1 MKCTSISFKPLLRK
15 RNVIHHAP
23 FEIVVGEESHLYFC
37 YICFGLFRVN
47 SSIGK
52 KKKECA
58 GKRRGTR
65 GIDSATRRYGRCEVV
80 AYYSVD
86 HQVEVEHKEE
96 EESKEGSEQESEDEF
111 DDHGDKLR
119 VCIQ

>member
-23 FEIVVGEESHLYFC
+23 FEIVVGEESHFAIYALV
-37 YICFGLFRVN
+37 CFALTHQLE
-47 SSIGK
+47 K